1 MSRSK
6 VKYEWSIR
14 PVDNTHGDVHDN
26 HFEDRLKDYRD
37 EEDLRNAIIQRRDQS
52 DIHLELALIRLWGND
67 VDGVIDREVAIVDQ
81 AFKVIDGEAIAI
93 PNQWQLPSHFEC
105 GNLIPQRFHNELG
118 SAVKRLI
125 PNARPTFRNLE
136 SMF

>member
-26 HFEDRLKDYRD
+26 HFQDKLSEYRD
-37 EEDLRNAIIQRRDQS
+37 EEDLRNAITQRRDKS
-52 DIHLELALIRLWGND
+52 DMHLELALVRLWGND
-67 VDGVIDREVAIVDQ
+67 LDGVIDREVATVIQ
-81 AFKVIDGEAIAI
+81 AFDVIDGEAIPI
-93 PNQWQLPSHFEC
+93 DNKWQLPICFDEGSKV
-105 GNLIPQRFHNELG
+105 PQRFHNELG

-125 PNARPTFRNLE
+125 PDAKPTFRNLE